1 MSTRTFSFSYGTDLS
16 PSGGTYKEYLITVT
30 GVSGDDV
37 QVSDQDSFVLRVN
50 NPCLSNDFV
59 SIIPPTI
66 PA

>member
-1 MSTRTFSFSYGTDLS
+1 MSARTFSFLYGTDLS
-16 PSGGTYKEYLITVT
+16 PSENTFKEYLITVT

-50 NPCLSNDFV
+50 NPCLDNDYV
-59 SIIPPTI
+59 SIVPPTI